1 MYASALG
8 QHPENDSGKIY
19 DPIDQKNLYL
29 AVKKNARLVGFIG
42 PTQNY
47 CGGWAEG
54 RPGKKP

>member
-1 MYASALG
+1 MPVRLVSIPRMILG
-8 QHPENDSGKIY
+8 KFY

-54 RPGKKP
+54 RAR